1 MFSMPTNKELGK
13 SAKELLIARFNSIA
27 KIENTA
33 ITELKKLLVF
43 ETYKKNTLV
52 IKENELVE
60 HLYFI
65 FSGVVRIYYYK
76 DDKLIIERF
85 EKEGGFF
92 GGNYDHLSKYPGV
105 HNYETLENLTV
116 IKIKHSDFE
125 KLFIKYHSLERLY
138 RKLLEVFHFSYVDRL
153 YALKAASSEER
164 YLDFVKEYGDIMNRI
179 SLKNVANYLGMT
191 SETVSRIRSKKL
203 NS

>member
-1 MFSMPTNKELGK
+1 MPTNKELGK

-92 GGNYDHLSKYPGV
+92 GGNYNHITKYPGV
-105 HNYETLENLTV
+105 HIYESLEDLSV
-116 IKIKHSDFE
+116 LKIKHSDLE
-125 KLFIKYHSLERLY
+125 MLCSKYHTLEHIY
-138 RKLLEVFHFSYVDRL
+138 RKLFEAFHYSYVDKL
-153 YALKAASSEER
+153 YALKAATSEER
-164 YLDFVKEYGDIMNRI
+164 YLDFINEYGDIVNRI
-179 SLKNVANYLGMT
+179 SLRNIASYLNMT
-191 SETVSRIRSKKL
+191 AETVSRIRAKQLDS
-203 NS
+203 